1 MATVGAFKGNIV
13 IPNWGGSAIGCTTNF
28 SFEGSNAEVDAT
40 CKDNDGA
47 KSTLAGE
54 QTWSFTA
61 EGLQVY
67 DATIGIEDLMTD
79 WRTKQEETIEWST
92 GVVGDKTYSGT
103 AYISA
108 ISMGAP
114 LNGVATWNVTW
125 TGKGNLAETTNV

>member
-1 MATVGAFKGNIV
+1 MATLGAFKGNIV
-13 IPNWGGSAIGCTTNF
+13 IPDWNGDPIGCTTNF
-28 SFEGSNAEVDAT
+28 SFEGSNAEIDAT

-47 KSTLAGE
+47 KSTLPGE

-67 DATIGIEDLMTD
+67 DATTGIEDLMSD
-79 WRTKQEETIEWST
+79 WRNKVEATIAWST
-92 GVVGDKTYSGT
+92 GELGDKTYSGQ

-125 TGKGNLAETTNV
+125 TGKGVLSEATNV